1 MQGLFLAFQPVAPA
15 GASAIFSRASPS
27 APCPSGSSA
36 PCPPQPKGLTVNK
49 KFQFALLLVLAISLV
64 LCCGYT
70 HKKKHHSHRSH
81 ELYNF
86 RSTISQPAKFEG
98 RATSRKSN
106 VVVDRAKHALG
117 TPYRFGGEA
126 PGGFDC
132 SGLVRWAYRAAGVSL
147 PRTAAEQSTV
157 GVRVHGADQL
167 KPGDI
172 LTFRRSGGGYHS
184 GIYIGDN
191 KFIHAPRTNTRV
203 RVESCDGYFFKR
215 SFIGA
220 RRVIQTNGAEAFAEA
235 EEERSIRRSPGR
247 VRVSMEHTRRHRHHR
262 DGRAF
267 PRRYHRLVD

>member
-1 MQGLFLAFQPVAPA
+1 M
-15 GASAIFSRASPS
+15 
-27 APCPSGSSA
+27 
-36 PCPPQPKGLTVNK
+36 NK
-49 KFQFALLLVLAISLV
+49 KFQIVLLLVLALSLV

-70 HKKKHHSHRSH
+70 HKKRHHRNH

-86 RSTISQPAKFEG
+86 RGSISQPAKYEG
-98 RATSRKSN
+98 RSSRKSN

-132 SGLVRWAYRAAGVSL
+132 SGLVRWAYKAAGVSL

-157 GVRVHGADQL
+157 GMRVSGADRL

-172 LTFRRSGGGYHS
+172 LTFRRGGGGYHS

-215 SFIGA
+215 SFVGA
-220 RRVIQTNGAEAFAEA
+220 RRIIQTSGAEAFAEA
-235 EEERSIRRSPGR
+235 EEERSIRRSHGR
-247 VRVSMEHTRRHRHHR
+247 ARISLESTRRHRHHR
-262 DGRAF
+262 HGRAHH
-267 PRRYHRLVD
+267 RRHHRLVD